1 MILFIFLNSP
11 LSQNGRKKG
20 QKVKKMTLF
29 RSITKN
35 FRHACKNLCYSK
47 LFELFRGDLRW
58 SIAHEIRS
66 ACGFGKGDHIANI
79 FRSREKHEQTDQPQ
93 KQGPQGEGLHL

>member
-79 FRSREKHEQTDQPQ
+79 FRSREKHDQTIKPQ
-93 KQGPQGEGLHL
+93 SNATMWRGSHL